1 MAAPEEFQ
9 SLIDSLMKMS
19 ATVREADR
27 ALESFNDATEEINNL
42 RTSAAE
48 LEPEIARLRAEVS
61 STTDATGALKSET
74 RMLADAKRLEML
86 EGKKLALS
94 SQALRLASDELRK
107 AKDQEREAAN
117 NVARSAANVGREFLK
132 ISSAGIDMAKA
143 LGTTAT
149 QGVQLELDN
158 RKSISSQFG
167 RVEADRMVT
176 MAEQT
181 AAQKALTDSFISTA
195 EGTVLSAEGT
205 NQFLSTLKGGFKS
218 NFELTGA
225 SLKALAVT
233 GITTE
238 AQMENFRK
246 SSGRAS
252 LSSDQFGRMV
262 NNNSLSFLLYGNS
275 FAKAA
280 ANAEKAGIALSSIQ
294 GAQESMVSNLDGV
307 VDTVAQL
314 NQLGG
319 NVDFGTL
326 VQKLEMEGPDAVLQY
341 LSSAIP
347 GDLMQSTSFR
357 ALVGQLGIPAET
369 LLRQQKVGSASDDIE
384 KQMTKAGKEAGE
396 LAKTLTTAD
405 MSTRTLMQTF
415 GSITLAGFSAAA
427 SLIQLK
433 RAADIAKLAAGQQAA
448 TAGGIPGAKPAP
460 PAPTGMAGAAARWT
474 AGGGMTGLLKGAGP
488 LAAIGGV
495 ITAGSSIAAGEGVM
509 TGLGK
514 GLATVAGTLIGGA
527 IGTLLPIPG
536 GMLIGSM
543 LGGWAAD
550 WLSNKFFKKADDMF
564 SPGYGQRVLMGPEGK
579 FALNNKDSV
588 LAGTNLLGQTGD
600 ATTTPTATSP
610 VELMGG
616 MASMLNTSFTRP
628 VTDLVD
634 KLNTLQFST
643 DAGKQTKIDPE
654 SFKPLEA
661 ALKSSM
667 PDISQL
673 RPPPSPDTSL
683 AIKEIDITKFA
694 PLATMISSAI
704 PRSIGVDMPAGI
716 TIEPKIPPVTI
727 AQETFRPIGDI
738 LRTAIPTT
746 TDVIPPPAAP
756 VAGTELAKIDQA
768 SLKSLESVF
777 KTSIPTD
784 TFASTLKPVEDAI
797 KAAMATK
804 QEAITFPATT
814 QAVAPPVP
822 PTGDT
827 NEQTRRETLITNRV
841 EPMVTAV
848 MAMLAD
854 QKRTPPTP
862 ATGVDAKL
870 DRLIAAIE
878 GATTV
883 INIDG
888 STKTVPRLALVR
900 VQSRNETV

>member
-19 ATVREADR
+19 ATVGDANR
-27 ALESFNDATEEINNL
+27 AMESFTDATENINLFKDAAAAAQAEIDKL
-42 RTSAAE
+42 TTELAGATTEAERHRLQDKIASA
-48 LEPEIARLRAEVS
+48 
-61 STTDATGALKSET
+61 ET
-74 RMLADAKRLEML
+74 EKLTNSKR
-86 EGKKLALS
+86 
-94 SQALRLASDELRK
+94 ALRLASDELRK

-588 LAGTNLLGQTGD
+588 LAGTNLLGGAGPT
-600 ATTTPTATSP
+600 ATPTATPP
-610 VELMGG
+610 VELMSGVV
-616 MASMLNTSFTRP
+616 SMLNTNFTKP

-634 KLNTLQFST
+634 KLNTLQFPP
-643 DAGKQTKIDPE
+643 DMGKQAKIDPD
-654 SFKPLEA
+654 SFKPLEI
-661 ALKSSM
+661 ALKNSV
-667 PDISQL
+667 P
-673 RPPPSPDTSL
+673 
-683 AIKEIDITKFA
+683 
-694 PLATMISSAI
+694 
-704 PRSIGVDMPAGI
+704 VDMPAGI

-746 TDVIPPPAAP
+746 IDVTPPAMPTVSP
-756 VAGTELAKIDQA
+756 VASTELAKIDQA
-768 SLKSLESVF
+768 SLKSPVS
-777 KTSIPTD
+777 TD
-784 TFASTLKPVEDAI
+784 TFASTLKTMEDAI
-797 KAAMATK
+797 KVAMTTK
-804 QEAITFPATT
+804 QEAITPPATA
-814 QAVAPPVP
+814 QAVTPPVP
-822 PTGDT
+822 PTGA
-827 NEQTRRETLITNRV
+827 NEEARRETLITNRV

-854 QKRTPPTP
+854 QKRIPPTP

-900 VQSRNETV
+900 VQSRNETI